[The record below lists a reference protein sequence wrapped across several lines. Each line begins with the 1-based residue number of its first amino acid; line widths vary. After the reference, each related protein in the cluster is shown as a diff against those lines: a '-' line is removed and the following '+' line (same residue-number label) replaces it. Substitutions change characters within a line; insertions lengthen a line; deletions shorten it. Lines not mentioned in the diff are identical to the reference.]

1 MGVVNHDQ
9 SDGETAMINKDEAA
23 GKLEQGKGVVKEKVG
38 EWTGDTDLEAE
49 GIGDQV
55 AGKVREKTGT
65 VERKVDE
72 TLDSVKKTLNR

>member
-1 MGVVNHDQ
+1 
-9 SDGETAMINKDEAA
+9 MINKDEAA

>member
-1 MGVVNHDQ
+1 M
-9 SDGETAMINKDEAA
+9 DEAA

-72 TLDSVKKTLNR
+72 TLDTVKKNLSR